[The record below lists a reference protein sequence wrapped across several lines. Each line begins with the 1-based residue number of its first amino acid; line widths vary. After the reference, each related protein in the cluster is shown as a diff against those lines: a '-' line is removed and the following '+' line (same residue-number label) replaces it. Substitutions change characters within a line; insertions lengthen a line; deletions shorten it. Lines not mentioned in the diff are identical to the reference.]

1 MSAADTASS
10 IRCGAGGVVLGLRAN
25 WRQFV
30 LLVLIN
36 AFVGGMVGIER
47 TVVPLIGAEEFHL
60 ASTTLVVSFI
70 VSFGV
75 VKACAN
81 LVSGHLADIWGRKR
95 VLVLGWLFGLPVP
108 FMIMWASSWEWVIAA
123 NALLGINQGFAWSMT
138 VIMKIDLVGPK
149 SRGLAV
155 GLNEFAGYLAVGV
168 TAFLTG
174 YIAAQ
179 YGLRPAP
186 IYLGVAYAIFG
197 LVLSILLVRDTRD
210 HVRLEIGNN
219 PRATATISFRE
230 IFTLTSFRD
239 RNLFAASQAGL
250 VNNLNDGM
258 SWGIFPLFFA
268 TFGLGVERIGILKA
282 VYPATWGILQVATGP
297 LSDRWGR
304 KGLIVGG
311 MWVQAGG
318 LLLTALTREF
328 EYWLVG
334 SLLLGIGTAMVYPS
348 LIAAVSDASH
358 PSWRAR
364 SLSVYRFWRDLG
376 YAIGALSAGVI
387 ADILGMSWA
396 IGIIAALTFISGV
409 VVALLMRERSAG
421 SLDLAQSSEP
431 RGRIDTPFTDALAV
445 ESGASAM
452 GGERQRS

>member
-1 MSAADTASS
+1 MSTAAPAV
-10 IRCGAGGVVLGLRAN
+10 ALGLKAN
-25 WRQFV
+25 WKQFA

-47 TVVPLIGAEEFHL
+47 TVVPLIGAEEFGV

-81 LVSGHLADIWGRKR
+81 LVSGQLADTWGRKR
-95 VLVLGWLFGLPVP
+95 VLILGWLFGLPVP
-108 FMIMWASSWEWVIAA
+108 FIIISAPSWGWIVAA

-138 VIMKIDLVGPK
+138 VIMKVDLVGPK

-174 YIAAQ
+174 YLASR
-179 YGLRPAP
+179 YGFRPVP
-186 IYLGVAYAIFG
+186 IYLGVGYAILG
-197 LVLSILLVRDTRD
+197 AALSILLVRDTRE
-210 HVRLEIGNN
+210 HVRLELANHPKAASPLG
-219 PRATATISFRE
+219 FRE
-230 IFTLTSFRD
+230 IFMRTSFGD

-258 SWGIFPLFFA
+258 SWGLFPLFFVA
-268 TFGLGVERIGILKA
+268 NGLGIERIGILKA
-282 VYPATWGILQVATGP
+282 VYPAVWGILQVATGP

-304 KGLIVGG
+304 KGLIVAG
-311 MWVQAGG
+311 MWVQAAG
-318 LLLTALTREF
+318 LLLTAMTRDF
-328 EYWLVG
+328 GWWLLA
-334 SLLLGIGTAMVYPS
+334 SLLLGLGTAMVYPC

-376 YAIGALSAGVI
+376 YAIGALSAGLI
-387 ADILGMSWA
+387 ADFFGFSAA
-396 IGIIAALTFISGV
+396 IGAIAALTFLSGAI
-409 VVALLMRERSAG
+409 VAIAMRETRAAAVVPTSAD
-421 SLDLAQSSEP
+421 S
-431 RGRIDTPFTDALAV
+431 
-445 ESGASAM
+445 
-452 GGERQRS
+452 

>member
-1 MSAADTASS
+1 MTS
-10 IRCGAGGVVLGLRAN
+10 GGVVHGLRAN
-25 WRQFV
+25 WRQFS

-47 TVVPLIGAEEFHL
+47 TVVPLIGAEQFHL
-60 ASTTLVVSFI
+60 ASAALVTSFI

-81 LVSGHLADIWGRKR
+81 LVSGHFADVWGRKR
-95 VLVLGWLFGLPVP
+95 VLVLGWLVGLPVP
-108 FMIMWASSWEWVIAA
+108 FMIMWAPNWGWVIAA

-138 VIMKIDLVGPK
+138 VIMKIDLVGPR

-174 YIAAQ
+174 YIAQ
-179 YGLRPAP
+179 RYGLRPVP
-186 IYLGVAYAIFG
+186 IYLGAIYAVLG
-197 LVLSILLVRDTRD
+197 AVLSIFLVRDTRH
-210 HVRLEIGNN
+210 HVRTEVAGHAESADAM
-219 PRATATISFRE
+219 RFWQ
-230 IFTLTSFRD
+230 IFMLTSFQN

-258 SWGIFPLFFA
+258 SWGIFPLFFSA
-268 TFGLGVERIGILKA
+268 FGLGVERIGILKA

-297 LSDRWGR
+297 LSDRLGR
-304 KGLIVGG
+304 KGLIVTG
-311 MWVQAGG
+311 MWVQAAG
-318 LLLTALTREF
+318 LLLTALTHEF
-328 EYWLVG
+328 QYWLIG
-334 SLLLGIGTAMVYPS
+334 SLMLGIGTAMVYPS

-376 YAIGALSAGVI
+376 YAIGALSAGII
-387 ADILGMSWA
+387 ADLFGMAWA
-396 IGIIAALTFISGV
+396 IGLTGALTFLSGAL
-409 VVALLMRERSAG
+409 VALVMRE
-421 SLDLAQSSEP
+421 
-431 RGRIDTPFTDALAV
+431 
-445 ESGASAM
+445 
-452 GGERQRS
+452 QRS

>member
-1 MSAADTASS
+1 MSEPSS
-10 IRCGAGGVVLGLRAN
+10 PQSAGSRVRLGLKEN
-25 WRQFV
+25 WRQFA

-47 TVVPLIGAEEFHL
+47 TVVPLIGSKEFGIT
-60 ASTTLVVSFI
+60 STTLVVSFI

-75 VKACAN
+75 VKALAN
-81 LVSGHLADIWGRKR
+81 LISGQLADTWGRK
-95 VLVLGWLFGLPVP
+95 V
-108 FMIMWASSWEWVIAA
+108 
-123 NALLGINQGFAWSMT
+123 
-138 VIMKIDLVGPK
+138 DLVGPK

-174 YIAAQ
+174 YLASR
-179 YGLRPAP
+179 YSLRPVP
-186 IYLGVAYAIFG
+186 IYLGVGYAVLG
-197 LVLSILLVRDTRD
+197 ALLSIMLVRDTRD
-210 HVRLEIGNN
+210 HVRLE
-219 PRATATISFRE
+219 AAAHSQQSDSMSFRE
-230 IFTLTSFRD
+230 IFALTSFRD

-268 TFGLGVERIGILKA
+268 SIGLGVERIGVLKA

-304 KGLIVGG
+304 KGLIVAG
-311 MWVQAGG
+311 MWVQAAG
-318 LLLTALTREF
+318 LFLTAATALF
-328 EYWLVG
+328 EWWLLG

-358 PSWRAR
+358 PTWRAR

-376 YAIGALSAGVI
+376 YSIGALSAGVI
-387 ADILGMSWA
+387 ADIFGLAWA
-396 IGIIAALTFISGV
+396 IGSIAALTFGSGV
-409 VVALLMRERSAG
+409 VVAILLHDG
-421 SLDLAQSSEP
+421 
-431 RGRIDTPFTDALAV
+431 
-445 ESGASAM
+445 
-452 GGERQRS
+452 QR